1 MSPFLAGAV
10 SSWQRFT
17 TSYKH
22 ISSHHITSQPAISHK
37 HIALHHIPS
46 HSIPSH
52 PIVLNRITS
61 HNITSHHII
70 SLRLISPRTQPH
82 DIIPHHQSTSHH
94 HHQHTKGTQPTT
106 TKTAPT
112 NGSSERWSAQ
122 KSRFGQGTGWWRCA
136 HSIKFFLWRKLPP
149 PASFGYYV
157 QYILFN
163 RPHRS
168 TISQPLQRHERPRLC
183 AIGPSWI

>member
-46 HSIPSH
+46 QSIPSH

-61 HNITSHHII
+61 HNITSHHIT
-70 SLRLISPRTQPH
+70 SSHLVSSHLEPNHMTSYH
-82 DIIPHHQSTSHH
+82 IITAHHI
-94 HHQHTKGTQPTT
+94 TT
-106 TKTAPT
+106 TNTPREH
-112 NGSSERWSAQ
+112 N
-122 KSRFGQGTGWWRCA
+122 
-136 HSIKFFLWRKLPP
+136 
-149 PASFGYYV
+149 
-157 QYILFN
+157 
-163 RPHRS
+163 
-168 TISQPLQRHERPRLC
+168 QPLLKQHQQTDLLIASPYKKFVLGGALVGGAAHILSNSFFGGNFRARL
-183 AIGPSWI
+183 AWVLLLLYPLR